1 MKFIKTAA
9 VFAALLCMVCAL
21 AACAP
26 AQENGGE
33 ESSLPGTPEEIAA
46 FLDSAKAAEQ
56 RDFLASVVCRTD
68 AESFNGVYDPA
79 VLYGFISDNIGGT
92 ADCGEW
98 DESGE
103 HFYLPKKEADRLM
116 LRFFGVTEY
125 DMPENYDKKRDCF
138 VYGFPGDFFR
148 QKIASADLYEQ
159 SGGSVTYIITYYFS
173 IEDSDCYSASLVT
186 FDICR
191 DGDELYLLT
200 ASCKAPLKYYGIPEA
215 AKASLSKNGLAL
227 SVDEMTE
234 IAGEYLCPLQPVLEK
249 AFFVPQDLA
258 GYILIEEGA
267 WCAYGMSLK
276 NGDINTFYG
285 KDCIK
290 SPSEKT
296 LSAQPIDEALKKYLG
311 LSEEELPS
319 FGYYGDE
326 EEKNYENPG
335 AEYEYGC
342 VMVPFAAGK
351 RSETELQIY
360 CYKFSAV
367 LSSGKTA
374 REFYSECT
382 KNGEAIGKPVVR
394 IIIDIS
400 EDGWKCRS
408 VIPESIS
415 ENASP
420 KQAITLAVEK
430 HINSELLG
438 AESELFGVLSSAGIT
453 ARATDIVVDESL
465 GGFTCRICFS
475 SEKGEYYIPARG
487 CVAYD
492 FEYYPGSSLCVRVNG
507 LFSASVLDPKTL
519 GIVCGK
525 EILLLNTED
534 MTAFPATVEA
544 SSAIG
549 EGFFASGMA
558 KTKNG
563 YVFLCTDLEEN
574 KITETDLNF
583 KKTGEVLSYEKFWCQ
598 PDYRMPVLPLYY
610 SGLSV
615 EYYGKNEVIAV
626 SERPRIRI
634 NAKTGDSYYLDGT
647 LLIAG
652 DSMYNSG
659 YDAFRI
665 KNGAA
670 VIEMRQYAIG
680 ANEEKIRRFAVERK
694 NGVSSD
700 WFELKY
706 ENFRSCFDSD
716 DCTVTYDKEK
726 RQLIAV
732 NPAPPAYCFTVDFA
746 NKTFSGGFG
755 EITKDM
761 LELIEKSP
769 DGKYALYSGG
779 YYGGGDIV
787 LYSLFV
793 EDCASG
799 KIRYFA
805 ESGGMYGGYCFAG
818 FLKNDDIYRMGLD
831 FLEIYNPNTLE
842 RIFDINKNLPLGY
855 VEENNSAR
863 LLYTFRRDPQK
874 LDFIIIYSECA
885 PIIYDEGEMP
895 NYLVGFLDSDGRLS
909 ESCDTGLPVQS
920 NNFGYDE
927 VTLKLKDGKLYITA
941 LGRKGGVDASGVF
954 DLSTRKFKLD

>member
-1 MKFIKTAA
+1 MINDNLFNKGETIA
-9 VFAALLCMVCAL
+9 VALSGGKDSVALLY
-21 AACAP
+21 
-26 AQENGGE
+26 
-33 ESSLPGTPEEIAA
+33 SLLSVKDKLGIIV
-46 FLDSAKAAEQ
+46 KA
-56 RDFLASVVCRTD
+56 V
-68 AESFNGVYDPA
+68 
-79 VLYGFISDNIGGT
+79 NI
-92 ADCGEW
+92 
-98 DESGE
+98 E
-103 HFYLPKKEADRLM
+103 HGIRGA
-116 LRFFGVTEY
+116 TS
-125 DMPENYDKKRDCF
+125 KRDSMF
-138 VYGFPGDFFR
+138 V
-148 QKIASADLYEQ
+148 ADLCQ
-159 SGGSVTYIITYYFS
+159 KLSV
-173 IEDSDCYSASLVT
+173 
-186 FDICR
+186 
-191 DGDELYLLT
+191 
-200 ASCKAPLKYYGIPEA
+200 PLKTYQLDCVKFSEENRYG
-215 AKASLSKNGLAL
+215 
-227 SVDEMTE
+227 
-234 IAGEYLCPLQPVLEK
+234 
-249 AFFVPQDLA
+249 
-258 GYILIEEGA
+258 IEEGA
-267 WCAYGMSLK
+267 RIARY
-276 NGDINTFYG
+276 
-285 KDCIK
+285 DCFK
-290 SPSEKT
+290 
-296 LSAQPIDEALKKYLG
+296 
-311 LSEEELPS
+311 
-319 FGYYGDE
+319 
-326 EEKNYENPG
+326 
-335 AEYEYGC
+335 
-342 VMVPFAAGK
+342 
-351 RSETELQIY
+351 
-360 CYKFSAV
+360 
-367 LSSGKTA
+367 
-374 REFYSECT
+374 
-382 KNGEAIGKPVVR
+382 
-394 IIIDIS
+394 
-400 EDGWKCRS
+400 
-408 VIPESIS
+408 
-415 ENASP
+415 
-420 KQAITLAVEK
+420 
-430 HINSELLG
+430 
-438 AESELFGVLSSAGIT
+438 
-453 ARATDIVVDESL
+453 
-465 GGFTCRICFS
+465 
-475 SEKGEYYIPARG
+475 
-487 CVAYD
+487 
-492 FEYYPGSSLCVRVNG
+492 
-507 LFSASVLDPKTL
+507 
-519 GIVCGK
+519 
-525 EILLLNTED
+525 
-534 MTAFPATVEA
+534 
-544 SSAIG
+544 SAIG

-615 EYYGKNEVIAV
+615 EYYGENDVIAV

-634 NAKTGDSYYLDGT
+634 NAKNGDSYYLDGT

-694 NGVSSD
+694 NGVSYD

-746 NKTFSGGFG
+746 NKTSSGGFG

-863 LLYTFRRDPQK
+863 LLYTFRRDPEK

-895 NYLVGFLDSDGRLS
+895 NYRVGFLDSEGRLS